1 MKTRISSLII
11 LLSFIMTGLVI
22 SCKKDSANNS
32 NDNSNATNLST
43 QADDQ
48 SMASDENENITND
61 VNVALTSSASTNGN
75 AAQMTPGQ
83 GQTAVNSLNQTNGVA
98 GAQGTLICDATITI
112 DTSSNPRTLTIT
124 YDGTNCWGNRTRS
137 GTVVISIAAGTHWMD
152 KGAVVTVNVQ
162 NLKITRIRD
171 SKTII
176 INGTRTLTNVSG
188 GSLKNLA
195 SLGTITHTI
204 TDTMQIT
211 FADNLTRSW
220 QSAKQRVFTYN
231 NGIVLTITGTHSDGT
246 NSGIAEWGINRF
258 GIAFTTIVMQPVVIR
273 QDCDF
278 RIVSG
283 QLQILRSDNLTS
295 TITFGLDATGNT
307 AGCPGTG
314 NYYLQVAFTGA
325 NGRTYPIILPY

>member
-1 MKTRISSLII
+1 
-11 LLSFIMTGLVI
+11 MTGLVI
-22 SCKKDSANNS
+22 SCKKDNANNS
-32 NDNSNATNLST
+32 NDSSNATNLGT

-61 VNVALTSSASTNGN
+61 VNVALTSSPSTNGN
-75 AAQMTPGQ
+75 AAQLTPGQ
-83 GQTAVNSLNQTNGVA
+83 GQTAVNSINQTNGIS
-98 GAQGTLICDATITI
+98 GAQGTLICDASITI

-124 YDGTNCWGNRTRS
+124 YDGTNCWGNRTRT
-137 GTVVISIAAGTHWMD
+137 GTVVVSIAAGTHWMD

-176 INGTRTLTNVSG
+176 INGMRTLTNVSG

-231 NGIVLTITGTHSDGT
+231 NGVVLTITGTHSDGT
-246 NSGIAEWGINRF
+246 NSGIAEWGVNRF
-258 GIAFTTIVMQPVVIR
+258 GIAFTTIVAQPVVIR

-307 AGCPGTG
+307 TGCPGAG
-314 NYYLQVAFTGA
+314 NYYLQVAFTGS

>member
-1 MKTRISSLII
+1 MIII
-11 LLSFIMTGLVI
+11 LSIIMTGMVI
-22 SCKKDSANNS
+22 SCKKDNANNS
-32 NDNSNATNLST
+32 SDNSNATNLST

-61 VNVALTSSASTNGN
+61 ANLALTSSPSTNGN

-83 GQTAVNSLNQTNGVA
+83 GQTAVNSINQVNGVS
-98 GAQGTLICDATITI
+98 GAQGTLICDASITI

-124 YDGTNCWGNRTRS
+124 YDGTNCWGNRTRT
-137 GTVVISIAAGTHWMD
+137 GTVVISIAAGIHWMD

-176 INGTRTLTNVSG
+176 INGLRTITNVSG

-204 TDTMQIT
+204 ADSMQIT

-220 QSAKQRVFTYN
+220 HSAKQRVFTYN
-231 NGIVLTITGTHSDGT
+231 NGIVLTTTGTHSDGT

-258 GIAFTTIVMQPVVIR
+258 GIAFTTIVTQAVVIR

-307 AGCPGTG
+307 TGCPGAG
-314 NYYLQVAFTGA
+314 NYYLQVAFTGS